1 MTGIDR
7 PLVRPEDFD
16 RFAGFEARIE
26 VSRPISGRKRFRG
39 RLLGR
44 SGDTVRLIAEAGE
57 VEVPLSAIARAK
69 LVLTDDLL
77 ALAQGKSGSAA
88 PAH

>member
-1 MTGIDR
+1 
-7 PLVRPEDFD
+7 
-16 RFAGFEARIE
+16 
-26 VSRPISGRKRFRG
+26 
-39 RLLGR
+39 
-44 SGDTVRLIAEAGE
+44 LIAEAGE